1 MAKLAERPLAF
12 IDVETTGLDPQ
23 RHEVTELAVVF
34 DAHWLNTTAAPWTR
48 RVNVMGDTAVYTT
61 KVKPARLDQA
71 DPIALQVNGFNAYEW
86 GSAPSASAVAPI
98 VAELLGRNAANPVI
112 VGHNVQ
118 FDISFLSAL
127 LRQGGVTEQLSHR
140 AVDTYTLAFE
150 HLAPCGLDSLSLD
163 NIRRFLDLPTQGAH
177 RALKD
182 ALDARLVYKQLN
194 RASFLSRWWWKFRNR
209 NK

>member
-34 DAHWLNTTAAPWTR
+34 DAHWLNKTAAPWTR
-48 RVNVMGDTAVYTT
+48 RITVVGDAAVYTT

-71 DPIALQVNGFNAYEW
+71 DPIALQINGYSEYDWAA
-86 GSAPSASAVAPI
+86 APAASAVAPI
-98 VAELLGRNAANPVI
+98 VAELLGRSGANPI
-112 VGHNVQ
+112 MVGHNVQ
-118 FDISFLSAL
+118 FDISFLASL

-163 NIRRFLDLPTQGAH
+163 NIRKFLELPTQGAH

-182 ALDARLVYKQLN
+182 ALDARLVYRRLV